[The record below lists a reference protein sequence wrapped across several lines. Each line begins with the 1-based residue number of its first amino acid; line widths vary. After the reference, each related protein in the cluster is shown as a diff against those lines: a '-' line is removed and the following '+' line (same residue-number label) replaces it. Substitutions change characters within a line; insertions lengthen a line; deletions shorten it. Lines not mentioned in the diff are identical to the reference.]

1 MAALFSGDRF
11 ISIPLIPS
19 HLPPYAFAC
28 RLLIRNEL
36 WTMQVNGMSFWY
48 FPNSCLE
55 IHMRACVET
64 RARMAA
70 RASASTRANEHTY
83 ALACTSARAH
93 TRTNKPRT
101 HTHTQTRH
109 THTHTRRRHAKA
121 APRLPSCTN
130 RQSRNRSSGKC
141 ARGGAHT
148 HTHTHT
154 RTHTN
159 STHTHTHTHTHA
171 YTHVRPYSTS
181 RCRTPCTQ
189 RWARIRA
196 LMYHQLRIDCKK
208 RAGQTL
214 YRLDIKMPIEIKNA
228 DWA

>member
-1 MAALFSGDRF
+1 MR
-11 ISIPLIPS
+11 IRS
-19 HLPPYAFAC
+19 HHHANVCVYVCTFAC
-28 RLLIRNEL
+28 ACADVCMRTRVYVRKLVLLFCCFVVLLFCGLVDISTHTCTCKR
-36 WTMQVNGMSFWY
+36 
-48 FPNSCLE
+48 
-55 IHMRACVET
+55 T
-64 RARMAA
+64 RM
-70 RASASTRANEHTY
+70 N
-83 ALACTSARAH
+83 
-93 TRTNKPRT
+93 TNKN
-101 HTHTQTRH
+101 
-109 THTHTRRRHAKA
+109 A

-141 ARGGAHT
+141 ARGGARAGHGKQT
-148 HTHTHT
+148 YIRTHTHT
-154 RTHTN
+154 RTHKQ
-159 STHTHTHTHTHA
+159 HTHTHA

-189 RWARIRA
+189 RWVRIRA